1 MSESINRALP
11 GGAEAFSP
19 SSSSFAGLLIKFLL
33 GALLL
38 APLFPL
44 SQYNYLL
51 FHTIVEVLSVVIAV
65 TIFNVGWNT
74 RTFAHSST
82 LLVLA
87 CIYLVVGGIDLLHAL
102 SYKGMG
108 VFPGWGSDTATQ
120 FWIAARYF
128 ESAGLLAAAL
138 LLCRDRSLPALP
150 VLTCTLAAGTAL
162 AVSVPLGWFPDCF
175 LVGKGLTPFKIAS
188 EYIISALLVSAGVC
202 YWRCREKFAPGIVSL
217 LVASL
222 VLTVFSEMSFTLY
235 SDVYG
240 FFNYIG
246 HIFKILSLFLVY
258 QALVRGSLRY
268 PYQNLFASLVDAK
281 EQAEEASRSKSEFL
295 ATMSHEIRTP
305 MNAII
310 GMTGLTLDTSLSR
323 SQREYLEMVQ
333 SSGESLLKL
342 INDILD
348 FSKIEAG
355 FPEFEA
361 EDFDPHEVVEKTAH
375 TLAIRAHQKGL
386 ELTCR
391 IDPTVP
397 TRLVGDAGR
406 LRQVLTNLI
415 GNAVKFTEEG
425 TVQIMVTTVDNDRQ
439 DREDQCWLRFSV
451 RDTGIGIPDEKMDR
465 LFQQFTQVDTTHARR
480 YGGTGLGLAIS
491 RQIVEGMGGRIW
503 AESVEGGGSTFTF
516 TVPLDISAR
525 LESDS
530 TPLRD
535 ETFLEGIRVLI
546 IDDNKAN
553 RRILAEYLENW
564 GMAPTG
570 AASGR
575 EGLELLRAAASD
587 GEPYRLLL
595 LDEKMPEMDGFSV
608 AEEIRS
614 DASLPEMTIMMLSS
628 ADVPSGAVR
637 CRQLGIATYMIK
649 PIRQS
654 KLLDML
660 METFGLQAPERHQS
674 AQAPK
679 ESSPPIDG
687 VSILLVEDNRINQI
701 LTRTLLEKKGWT
713 VRIAADGG
721 EALSAWRQ
729 GGIDLMLMDVQM
741 PEMDGLEATRL
752 IREEEKSRGGHI
764 PIIGLTANAMK
775 GDREKCL
782 EVGMDDYLSKPVRAE
797 SLYAAVERLLPAE
810 EDAAAIDLSQ
820 VLSAVNGDRSF
831 LTGLIEQFTG
841 DYPENCDTLIKAMDR
856 RDFQEVERV
865 AHSLKSVV
873 GIFGARKAVGLLQKL
888 EDLAEMGDIKE
899 AEDIF
904 PQIIAEMKRVEES
917 LSSIS
922 EEKSKAVF

>member
-1 MSESINRALP
+1 MSEPINRALP
-11 GGAEAFSP
+11 AGAEAFPP
-19 SSSSFAGLLIKFLL
+19 SSSSFAGLLLKFLL
-33 GALLL
+33 GALVL

-51 FHTIVEVLSVVIAV
+51 FHTIVEMLSVVIAV

-74 RTFAHSST
+74 RTFAASST

-128 ESAGLLAAAL
+128 ESAGLLVAAM
-138 LLCRDRSLPALP
+138 LLCRGRSLPALP
-150 VLTCTLAAGTAL
+150 VLACTLAAGTAL
-162 AVSVPLGWFPDCF
+162 AASVPLGWFPDCF
-175 LVGKGLTPFKIAS
+175 LADKGLTTFKIAS
-188 EYIISALLVSAGVC
+188 EYIISGFLVSAGVC

-222 VLTVFSEMSFTLY
+222 ALTVFSEMSFTLY

-246 HIFKILSLFLVY
+246 HIFKLLSLFLVY

-305 MNAII
+305 MNGII
-310 GMTGLTLDTSLSR
+310 GMTELTLDTSLSR

-333 SSGESLLKL
+333 ASGESLLKL

-355 FPEFEA
+355 FLEFEA
-361 EDFDPHEVVEKTAH
+361 EDFDLHDVVEKTAH

-386 ELTCR
+386 ELTCW
-391 IDPTVP
+391 IDPAVP

-439 DREDQCWLRFSV
+439 DREDKCCLCFSV

-465 LFQQFTQVDTTHARR
+465 LFQQFSQVDPTHARR

-491 RQIVEGMGGRIW
+491 RQIVEGMGGSIG
-503 AESVEGGGSTFTF
+503 AESVEGKGSTFSF
-516 TVPLDISAR
+516 TVPLDISAQH
-525 LESDS
+525 ENDS
-530 TPLRD
+530 APLGD
-535 ETFLEGIRVLI
+535 HTYLEGIKVLI

-553 RRILAEYLENW
+553 RFILAEYLDNW
-564 GMAPTG
+564 GMAPT
-570 AASGR
+570 AAAGGR
-575 EGLELLRAAASD
+575 EGIELLRDAASER
-587 GEPYRLLL
+587 EPYRLLL
-595 LDEKMPEMDGFSV
+595 LDERMPEMDGFSV
-608 AEEIRS
+608 VEEIRS
-614 DASLPEMTIMMLSS
+614 DASLPEMTTMMLSS
-628 ADVPSGAVR
+628 ASPPAGAVR
-637 CRQLGIATYMIK
+637 CRQLGIETYMIK
-649 PIRQS
+649 PIQQS

-660 METFGLQAPERHQS
+660 METFGLQASERHRSSQV
-674 AQAPK
+674 PE
-679 ESSPPIDG
+679 ESSQAIDAAR
-687 VSILLVEDNRINQI
+687 ILLVEDNRINQI
-701 LTRTLLEKKGWT
+701 LSRTLLEKKGWN

-729 GGIDLMLMDVQM
+729 GGIDLILMDVQM
-741 PEMDGLEATRL
+741 PELDGFEATRL
-752 IREEEKSRGGHI
+752 IREEEQCGGGHI

-782 EVGMDDYLSKPVRAE
+782 EAGMDDYLSKPVRAE
-797 SLYAAVERLLPAE
+797 WLYATVERLLPAK

-820 VLSAVNGDRSF
+820 VLAAVNGDRSF
-831 LTGLIEQFTG
+831 LTGLIEQFRG
-841 DYPENCDTLIKAMDR
+841 DYPENCDTLFKAMSR
-856 RDFQEVERV
+856 RDFKEVERV

-873 GIFGARKAVGLLQKL
+873 GIFGAGKAVGLLQKL
-888 EDLAEMGDIKE
+888 EDLAEIEDVKE
-899 AEDIF
+899 AENIL
-904 PQIIAEMKRVEES
+904 PQIMAEMKRVEES
-917 LSSIS
+917 LSIIS
-922 EEKSKAVF
+922 EESRKAVF